1 MTNILVFGKYESINN
16 QQDLK
21 PIDFKVFMK
30 KLVNTYFS
38 NVVHNRKINLKL
50 IIKSRLILIKKALT
64 IHVLTNL
71 IDNALKYST
80 GKPDPSLIITYLES
94 EIEIQVSDFGIGIP
108 ENEI

>member
-1 MTNILVFGKYESINN
+1 M
-16 QQDLK
+16 
-21 PIDFKVFMK
+21 
-30 KLVNTYFS
+30 
-38 NVVHNRKINLKL
+38 
-50 IIKSRLILIKKALT
+50 T